1 MRALHTPRRFAFT
14 VITAI
19 AFSMLAAGYG
29 RAQQAPSEAKP
40 FEPQVGQ
47 AGKDVVWVPTPP
59 AVVEKMLDLAQVTKD
74 DLVMD
79 LGSGDGRNIIAAAKR
94 GARAIGVE
102 FNPEMVRLAQRLAA
116 DAGVGERATFVEGDM
131 YTADIS
137 KATVMALFLLPTNL
151 ERLRDTFL
159 KLAPGTRMV
168 LNTLAIP
175 EWEPD
180 VQETVTA
187 DCTSWCNALL
197 YYVPA
202 HVEGRWKTARGELVL
217 TQRFQMVTGTLTAG
231 GAATPVKG
239 RLRGRE
245 LEISAGSETLRG
257 SVTADR
263 IDGPLSGQ
271 RMSTT
276 P

>member
-1 MRALHTPRRFAFT
+1 MRAPLRFAFT
-14 VITAI
+14 APSAI
-19 AFSMLAAGYG
+19 ALIVILAGYG
-29 RAQQAPSEAKP
+29 RGQQAQPAAKP
-40 FEPQVGQ
+40 FEPRVGQ
-47 AGKDVVWVPTPP
+47 SGKDVVWVPTPP
-59 AVVEKMLDLAQVTKD
+59 SVVEKMLDMAQVTKHD
-74 DLVMD
+74 IVMD

-102 FNPEMVRLAQRLAA
+102 FDPDMVGLSRQLAGE
-116 DAGVGERATFVEGDM
+116 AGVGERATFIEGDM

-159 KLAPGTRMV
+159 RLAPGTRMV

-180 VQETVTA
+180 AQEVVTTG
-187 DCTSWCNALL
+187 CTSWCTALL

-202 HVEGRWKTARGELVL
+202 QVEGRWKAMGGELVL
-217 TQRFQMVTGTLTAG
+217 SQRFQMVTGTLTSG
-231 GAATPVKG
+231 GTTTPIKG

-245 LEISAGSETLRG
+245 LEISVGSDTLRG
-257 SVTADR
+257 TVTGDR
-263 IDGPLSGQ
+263 IEGPLSGQ
-271 RMSTT
+271 RIQS

>member
-1 MRALHTPRRFAFT
+1 MRTEHKPRPIVFT
-14 VITAI
+14 VLI
-19 AFSMLAAGYG
+19 ASILIVIAAGRG
-29 RAQQAPSEAKP
+29 RGQQAQLEAKP
-40 FEPQVGQ
+40 FEPRVGQ
-47 AGKDVVWVPTPP
+47 LGKDVVWVPTPP
-59 AVVEKMLDLAQVTKD
+59 AVVEKMLDMARVTKD

-102 FNPEMVRLAQRLAA
+102 FNPDMVTLSRQLA
-116 DAGVGERATFVEGDM
+116 DEAGVGGRATFIEGDM

-151 ERLRDTFL
+151 ERLRDTLL

-180 VQETVTA
+180 AQETVTT

-202 HVEGRWKTARGELVL
+202 QVAGRWKTARGELAL
-217 TQRFQMVTGTLTAG
+217 TQTFQMVTGTLNVEGTS
-231 GAATPVKG
+231 TPVKG
-239 RLRGRE
+239 RLRGRD
-245 LEISAGSETLRG
+245 LEISAGSDTLRG
-257 SVTADR
+257 TVMGSEIQGSLA
-263 IDGPLSGQ
+263 GQ
-271 RMSTT
+271 RI

>member
-1 MRALHTPRRFAFT
+1 MRALHTPRHFAL
-14 VITAI
+14 TALSII
-19 AFSMLAAGYG
+19 ALTCASAGHGLA
-29 RAQQAPSEAKP
+29 RQAQPEVKP
-40 FEPQVGQ
+40 FEPTVGQ
-47 AGKDVVWVPTPP
+47 SGKDVVWVPTPP
-59 AVVEKMLDLAQVTKD
+59 AVVEKMLDMAQVTKD

-102 FNPEMVRLAQRLAA
+102 FNPDMVKLAQRLATE
-116 DAGVGERATFVEGDM
+116 AGVEERATFIEGDM

-180 VQETVTA
+180 LQETVTT

-202 HVEGRWKTARGELVL
+202 NVEGRWKTARGEIALV
-217 TQRFQMVTGTLTAG
+217 QRFQMVTGTLTAG
-231 GAATPVKG
+231 GVATPVKG
-239 RLRGRE
+239 RLQGRE
-245 LEISAGSETLRG
+245 LEIHAGSETLRG
-257 SVTADR
+257 TVTADR
-263 IDGPLSGQ
+263 IEGPLSGE
-271 RMSTT
+271 RTLT
-276 P
+276 R

>member
-1 MRALHTPRRFAFT
+1 MPRFRIGRRSVFLVLAVLTLIVAPAEAGRGQTQTP
-14 VITAI
+14 
-19 AFSMLAAGYG
+19 
-29 RAQQAPSEAKP
+29 AKP

-47 AGKDVVWVPTPP
+47 AGKDVVWVPTPSEL
-59 AVVEKMLDLAQVTKD
+59 VEKMLDMARVTKD

-102 FNPEMVRLAQRLAA
+102 FNPEMVTLSRRLARE
-116 DAGVGERATFVEGDM
+116 AGVGERATFIEGDM

-159 KLAPGTRMV
+159 RLAPGTRMV
-168 LNTLAIP
+168 LNTYAIP
-175 EWEPD
+175 EWQPD
-180 VQETVTA
+180 VQETIDGDCYTW
-187 DCTSWCNALL
+187 CTSLL

-202 HVEGRWKTARGELVL
+202 RVEGRWKTARGELAL
-217 TQRFQMVTGTLTAG
+217 KQSFQMVSGTLNSG
-231 GAATPVKG
+231 GAATPIKG
-239 RLRGRE
+239 RLHGTE
-245 LEISAGSETLRG
+245 LEIVVGTETLRG
-257 SVTADR
+257 TVTGDK
-263 IDGPLSGQ
+263 IQGPLAGARVPS
-271 RMSTT
+271 